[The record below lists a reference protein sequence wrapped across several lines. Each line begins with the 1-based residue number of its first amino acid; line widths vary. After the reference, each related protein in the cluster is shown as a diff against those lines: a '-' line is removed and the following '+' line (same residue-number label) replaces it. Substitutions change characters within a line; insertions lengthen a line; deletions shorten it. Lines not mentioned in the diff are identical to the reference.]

1 MAVSAGTLRRPA
13 EAGLWATVWEWLTTV
28 DHKRIGLLY
37 FWTVIFWFLLGGV
50 EALII
55 RLQLASSDAGVVTPA
70 VYNQLYTMHGT
81 LMVFLVGTP
90 AASVFANLV
99 LPLMIGARDVAF
111 PRLNALSYWIFLFGG
126 LLLNAGWL
134 AGGAFDVGWTGYA
147 NMTARSFTQSIGAN
161 FWVMGLIVLGLSTMA
176 SAFNFLVTIINMR
189 APGMT
194 FMRMPLMVWA
204 LTVVFILVIFAFP
217 VLTVALIFLW
227 FDRFYGTRFFDPAAG
242 GNVFLWQ
249 HLFWVFG
256 HPEVYILILPAF
268 GILSE
273 VIPTFSRKPI
283 FGYATMVMAMG
294 AIAFL
299 GFSVWAHHMFTVGM
313 GPVGNFA
320 FSLSTMLIAIPT
332 GVKVFNW
339 LATMWG
345 GQIRWKTPMLF
356 AGSTVLL
363 FILGGL
369 SGMMHA
375 SPPIDSQQQDSYFVV
390 AHFHYVLFGGLVMA
404 MFGGVYYWLPK
415 LTGRLLDEGLGKVHF
430 WLTFIG
436 FNITF
441 FPMHILGALGMP
453 RRIYT
458 YPAEAGW
465 GPLNLLI
472 TVGAYILASGVLVFA
487 YNLLRSLRKGEQAGS
502 DPWDGRT
509 LEWSIPSPPP
519 EYNFERIPVVHGRDA
534 WWEQKR
540 QRRLASVAGGANGD
554 PQARAQGE
562 GEGHQSGSGR
572 EVIHLPKP
580 SIIPLVLALGLSLA
594 GLGTVYSRA
603 LIALGL
609 AIAVGAIVAWAIE
622 PPLRGS
628 AHSKE

>member
-13 EAGLWATVWEWLTTV
+13 EGGLWSTVWEWLTTV

-37 FWTVIFWFLLGGV
+37 FWTVLFWFLLAGV
-50 EALII
+50 EALIL
-55 RLQLASSDAGVVTPA
+55 RLQLARPDAGVLTPA

-90 AASVFANLV
+90 AASVFANMV

-111 PRLNALSYWIFLFGG
+111 PRLNALSYWVFLFGG
-126 LLLNAGWL
+126 ILLNAGWL

-147 NMTARSFTQSIGAN
+147 NMSTRPFTQSIGAN

-194 FMRMPLMVWA
+194 LMRMPLMVWA

-227 FDRFYGTRFFDPAAG
+227 FDRFYGTRFFDVAAG

-283 FGYATMVMAMG
+283 FGYSTMVLAMG

-299 GFSVWAHHMFTVGM
+299 GFSVWAHHMFTTGM

-345 GQIRWKTPMLF
+345 GRIRWRVPMLF
-356 AGSTVLL
+356 AGATVLL

-375 SPPIDSQQQDSYFVV
+375 SPPIDSQQQDTYFVV

-404 MFGGVYYWLPK
+404 MFAGVYYWLPK
-415 LTGRLLDEGLGKVHF
+415 LTGRLLDEGLGKWHF

-436 FNITF
+436 FNLTF

-465 GPLNLLI
+465 GGLNLLI
-472 TVGAYILASGVLVFA
+472 TIGAYILALGILVFA
-487 YNLLRSLRKGEQAGS
+487 YNLLRSLRKGEPAGS

-519 EYNFERIPVVHGRDA
+519 EYNFEEIPVVHGRDA

-540 QRRLASVAGGANGD
+540 QRRVAPVGGGSNGD
-554 PQARAQGE
+554 PHAP
-562 GEGHQSGSGR
+562 GEGHQPGPGR

-580 SIIPLVLALGLSLA
+580 SIIPLVLALGLAVA
-594 GLGTVYSRA
+594 GVGTIYHPAV
-603 LIALGL
+603 IALGL
-609 AIAVGAIVAWAIE
+609 AITIGAIVAWAIE
-622 PPLRGS
+622 PPLQG
-628 AHSKE
+628 AVHSKE

>member
-1 MAVSAGTLRRPA
+1 MAVGVGVARGLTTVGLRQ
-13 EAGLWATVWEWLTTV
+13 TVWEWVTTV
-28 DHKRIGLLY
+28 DHKRIGVLY
-37 FWTVIFWFLLGGV
+37 FWTVLFWFLLAGV
-50 EALII
+50 QALIM
-55 RLQLASSDAGVVTPA
+55 RLQLARPEAGVVSPA
-70 VYNQLYTMHGT
+70 VYNQLFTMHGT
-81 LMVFLVGTP
+81 MMVFLVGTP
-90 AASVFANLV
+90 IASVFANMV

-134 AGGAFDVGWTGYA
+134 AGQVFDAGWTGYA
-147 NMTARSFTQSIGAN
+147 NVSTRPFSPGLGGD
-161 FWVMGLIVLGLSTMA
+161 FWVMGLIVLGFSTMT

-204 LTVVFILVIFAFP
+204 LFIVFVLVILAFP
-217 VLTVALIFLW
+217 VLTVALVFLW
-227 FDRFYGTRFFDPAAG
+227 FDRLYGTRFFDATAG
-242 GNVFLWQ
+242 GNVVLWQ
-249 HLFWVFG
+249 HLFWIFG

-283 FGYATMVMAMG
+283 FGYASMVLAMG
-294 AIAFL
+294 VIAFL
-299 GFSVWAHHMFTVGM
+299 GFGVWAHHMFTVGM

-320 FSLSTMLIAIPT
+320 FSLTTMLIAIPT

-356 AGSTVLL
+356 AASTVVL
-363 FILGGL
+363 FVVGGL

-375 SPPIDSQQQDSYFVV
+375 SPPINTQHQDSYFVV

-404 MFGGVYYWLPK
+404 LFAGLYYWLPK
-415 LTGRLLDEGLGKVHF
+415 LTGRLLDERLGKVH
-430 WLTFIG
+430 WALTFIG
-436 FNITF
+436 FNLTF
-441 FPMHILGALGMP
+441 FPMHFLGALGMP

-465 GPLNLLI
+465 GGLNLLI
-472 TVGAYILASGVLVFA
+472 TVGAYITALGVLVFA
-487 YNLLRSLRKGEQAGS
+487 LNLLRSLRKGEPAGN

-509 LEWSIPSPPP
+509 LEWSLPSPPP

-534 WWEQKR
+534 WWERKR
-540 QRRLASVAGGANGD
+540 KGRVPVGGGSDGNPNPHTTPAAGHTPGGT
-554 PQARAQGE
+554 E
-562 GEGHQSGSGR
+562 E
-572 EVIHLPKP
+572 IHLPKP
-580 SIIPLVLALGLSLA
+580 SVIPLILALGLAVA
-594 GLGTVYSRA
+594 GVGVIYHPA
-603 LIALGL
+603 VIALGVAMTL
-609 AIAVGAIVAWAIE
+609 GAIVAWALE
-622 PPLRGS
+622 PPLRGTL
-628 AHSKE
+628 HIRG

>member
-1 MAVSAGTLRRPA
+1 MAVSTGAVRRPA
-13 EAGLWATVWEWLTTV
+13 EATFWSTVWEWLTTV
-28 DHKRIGLLY
+28 DHKRIGILY
-37 FWTVIFWFLLGGV
+37 FWTVIVWFLLAGAQ
-50 EALII
+50 ALLM
-55 RLQLASSDAGVVTPA
+55 RLQLARPDAQVLTPA

-81 LMVFLVGTP
+81 AMVFLVGTP
-90 AASVFANLV
+90 VASVFANMV
-99 LPLMIGARDVAF
+99 LPMMIGARDVAF

-147 NMTARSFTQSIGAN
+147 NMSTRPFTEGIGAN
-161 FWVMGLIVLGLSTMA
+161 FWVMGLIVLGFSSMA
-176 SAFNFLVTIINMR
+176 SALNFLVTIINMR

-194 FMRMPLMVWA
+194 LMRMPLFVWA
-204 LTVVFILVIFAFP
+204 LAIVFILVLFAFP

-227 FDRFYGTRFFDPAAG
+227 FDRFYGTRFFDVSAG
-242 GNVFLWQ
+242 GNIFLWQ
-249 HLFWVFG
+249 HLFWIFG

-283 FGYATMVMAMG
+283 FGYTTMVLAMV

-345 GQIRWKTPMLF
+345 GRIRWQTPMLF
-356 AGSTVLL
+356 AGNAVLL
-363 FILGGL
+363 FVVGGL

-375 SPPIDSQQQDSYFVV
+375 SPPIDAQQHDSYFVV

-404 MFGGVYYWLPK
+404 VFAGIYYWLPK

-430 WLTFIG
+430 WLTFVG
-436 FNITF
+436 FNLTF
-441 FPMHILGALGMP
+441 FPMHFLGALGMP

-465 GPLNLLI
+465 GTLNLLI
-472 TVGAYILASGVLVFA
+472 TIGAFITAVGTLFFA
-487 YNLLRSLRKGEQAGS
+487 YNLFRSLQKGQPAGN

-519 EYNFERIPVVHGRDA
+519 EYNFEKIPVVHSRDA
-534 WWEQKR
+534 WWEEKR
-540 QRRLASVAGGANGD
+540 QRRIAPVGGGSNGHG
-554 PQARAQGE
+554 PTPTHAQGHAHGTSG
-562 GEGHQSGSGR
+562 GE
-572 EVIHLPKP
+572 EIHLPKP
-580 SIIPLVLALGLSLA
+580 SIIPLILALGLAVA
-594 GLGTVYSRA
+594 GLGTIYSRA

-609 AIAVGAIVAWAIE
+609 AITVGAIVAWVLE
-622 PPLRGS
+622 PPIRGVIR
-628 AHSKE
+628 SKE